1 MNEDEDNASTAP
13 TSHPWAGL
21 LPWQHDAAR
30 AALAGRARWPHALLL
45 TGREGIGKR
54 MLALEFARAL
64 LCEAARADGSA
75 CGECPGC
82 RYVAAHQHPD
92 LRVVEPVE
100 VDDEGAATPVPWITV
115 AHIRALI
122 EWAQLTSHRR
132 MAKVAVIAP
141 AERMNAAAANALLKT
156 LEEPPAGTYLL
167 LVSHQPGRLP
177 ATVRSR
183 CRVLAA
189 PFPEPEVARAWLA
202 EQGVGEPDALLSQ
215 AGGAPLAALALDIP
229 GYQSERAVW
238 LSALASP
245 KVLEP
250 VALAARIDAAPRELR
265 RERLAAAIDWLSAW
279 CADIA
284 AARAGDTPRR
294 NVDHAVAIATLE
306 PTVAPV
312 PLFRYY
318 RSLARARAQI
328 AHPLTPRL
336 VAEALLFDYL
346 DLFR

>member
-1 MNEDEDNASTAP
+1 MSEDEGDVVVATPSKWT
-13 TSHPWAGL
+13 GL

-30 AALAGRARWPHALLL
+30 TALAGRATWPHALLL

-54 MLALEFARAL
+54 VLALEFARAL
-64 LCEAARADGSA
+64 LCEAVRADGSA

-82 RYVAAHQHPD
+82 RYVAAFQHPD
-92 LRVVEPVE
+92 LRIVEPVE
-100 VDDEGAATPVPWITV
+100 IDDEGAATPAPWIAV

-132 MAKVAVIAP
+132 MAKVAVIVP

-156 LEEPPAGTYLL
+156 LEEPPEGTYLI

-183 CRVLAA
+183 CRVMAA
-189 PFPEPEVARAWLA
+189 PLPEFESARAWLA
-202 EQGVGEPDALLSQ
+202 EQGAREPDALLAQ
-215 AGGAPLAALALDIP
+215 AGGAPLAALALDVP
-229 GYQSERAVW
+229 GYQAERAAW
-238 LSALASP
+238 LSALAAP
-245 KVLEP
+245 DALEP
-250 VALAARIDAAPRELR
+250 VTLAGRIDTAPRELR
-265 RERLAAAIDWLSAW
+265 KERLAAAIDWLSAW

-284 AARAGDTPRR
+284 AARAGNTPRR
-294 NVDHAVAIATLE
+294 NADHAAAIAALGRA
-306 PTVAPV
+306 VAPV

-318 RSLARARAQI
+318 RSLAQARAQI

-346 DLFR
+346 NLFH